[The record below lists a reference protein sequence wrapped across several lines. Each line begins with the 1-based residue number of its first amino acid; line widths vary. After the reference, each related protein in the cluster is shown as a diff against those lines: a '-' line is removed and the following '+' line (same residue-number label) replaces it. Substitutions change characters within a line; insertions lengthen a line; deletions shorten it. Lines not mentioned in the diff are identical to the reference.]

1 MTTCLIM
8 TISVIASDIPTSM
21 ITWPITVK
29 SVTIMMKIS
38 RITEISVMLTELIID
53 WISSLMV
60 NKDIMCHTTDTQTM
74 DLTIYK
80 TTVKVMML
88 MLLVRSMVNIQN
100 IIMK

>member
-1 MTTCLIM
+1 MM
-8 TISVIASDIPTSM
+8 ISVLAQDIPTSM

-74 DLTIYK
+74 DLTIYR
-80 TTVKVMML
+80 TTVNVMML
-88 MLLVRSMVNIQN
+88 MLLVRSIVNIQN

>member
-8 TISVIASDIPTSM
+8 MISVLAPDIPTSM